1 MIQRISKTQTVFSK
15 RWVLGDETAIY
26 ADVFDM
32 LPDWITTLQPYFQ
45 HMIEPEHLDYQISFR
60 DQGAW
65 PPSPKQPK
73 KDS

>member
-1 MIQRISKTQTVFSK
+1 
-15 RWVLGDETAIY
+15 
-26 ADVFDM
+26 M